1 MNLVNG
7 MLYTTISQNCNG
19 VRSGVYA
26 MDLSNADRK
35 VAYFEAGTNGAGI
48 WGRAG
53 AAVTSDG
60 RVIVETGDGRS
71 IRRSTR
77 WRIR

>member
-7 MLYTTISQNCNG
+7 ILFTATSQNCNG

-35 VAYFEAGTNGAGI
+35 V
-48 WGRAG
+48 
-53 AAVTSDG
+53 SLL
-60 RVIVETGDGRS
+60 
-71 IRRSTR
+71 
-77 WRIR
+77 